1 MNFRSFLLLVAI
13 CLVWAFNVVVSKL
26 AVSDLGVPPL
36 FYATLRSAVVALA
49 LARWLRPLPDRF
61 LFIAAVALAVSGGS
75 FALLFIGLT
84 DASPSAAGIVSL
96 TGAPLTVLFAIVL
109 LREKVHWR
117 RALGI
122 ALTFLG
128 VGIAVASPSGWQSS
142 IGLLFVGASSVVGA
156 LGNVGLKR
164 VTLEPLRMQAWA
176 GAISAIVLLPLSLML
191 EDGHMAAVSA
201 EPWGALA
208 AVLFSGLIV
217 SVGAHTLYFRMI
229 NAHDVN
235 LIAPLTLM
243 TPVFTVL
250 LGVWL
255 TGDDVGATLVAGA
268 LVAAAGVLV
277 IVLRP
282 GRNYLKAMLVRTRL

>member
-1 MNFRSFLLLVAI
+1 MTFRSFLLLAGI
-13 CLVWAFNVVVSKL
+13 CLVWALNTIVSKL
-26 AVSDLGVPPL
+26 AVSDLGLPPL

-49 LARWLRPLPDRF
+49 LLPWLRPLPDRF
-61 LFIAAVALAVSGGS
+61 LFIASVALAVSGGS

-96 TGAPLTVLFAIVL
+96 TGAPLTVLFAILL
-109 LREKVHWR
+109 LRERVHWR

-122 ALTFLG
+122 AMTFLG

-142 IGLLFVGASSVVGA
+142 LGLLFVGASSLLGA
-156 LGNVGLKR
+156 LGSVGLKR
-164 VTLEPLRMQAWA
+164 ITLEPLRMQAWA
-176 GAISAIVLLPLSLML
+176 GAVSAIVLLPLSLAM
-191 EDGHMAAVSA
+191 EQGQVAALGT
-201 EPWGALA
+201 EPWSALA
-208 AVLFSGLIV
+208 AVLFSGLVV
-217 SVGAHTLYFRMI
+217 SVGAHTLYFRML
-229 NAHDVN
+229 NEHDVN
-235 LIAPLTLM
+235 LIAPLTPM

-255 TGDDVGATLVAGA
+255 TGDAVGPTLVAGA

>member
-1 MNFRSFLLLVAI
+1 MTTRSFLWLVGI
-13 CLVWAFNVVVSKL
+13 CLVWALNTIVSKI

-49 LARWLRPLPDRF
+49 LLPWLRPLPDRF
-61 LFIAAVALAVSGGS
+61 LFVAAIALSVSGGS

-96 TGAPLTVLFAIVL
+96 TGAPLTVLFAIIL

-122 ALTFLG
+122 ALTFVG

-142 IGLLFVGASSVVGA
+142 FGLLFVGASSVLGA
-156 LGNVGLKR
+156 LGSVGLKR
-164 VTLEPLRMQAWA
+164 ILLEPLRMQAWA
-176 GAISAIVLLPLSLML
+176 GAVSAIVLLPLSLAL
-191 EDGHMAAVSA
+191 EHGQVAAVGA
-201 EPWGALA
+201 QPWGALG
-208 AVLFSGLIV
+208 AVLFSGLVV
-217 SVGAHTLYFRMI
+217 SVGAHTLYFRLL
-229 NAHDVN
+229 AEHDVN

-255 TGDDVGATLVAGA
+255 TGDQVGPTLVAGA

>member
-1 MNFRSFLLLVAI
+1 MNARSFLLLAAI
-13 CLVWAFNVVVSKL
+13 CLVWALNTIVSKL
-26 AVSDLGVPPL
+26 AVSELALPPL
-36 FYATLRSAVVALA
+36 FYATLRSVVVALA
-49 LARWLRPLPDRF
+49 LAPWLRPIPDRF
-61 LFIAAVALAVSGGS
+61 LLVAAVALAVSGGS

-117 RALGI
+117 RGLGI

-164 VTLEPLRMQAWA
+164 LSLEPLRMQAWA

-191 EDGHMAAVSA
+191 EDGQAAAVSA
-201 EPWGALA
+201 EPWGTLA

-217 SVGAHTLYFRMI
+217 SIGAHTLYYGMI
-229 NAHDVN
+229 TQHDVN

-250 LGVWL
+250 LGIWL
-255 TGDDVGATLVAGA
+255 TGDHVGPELIAGA

>member
-1 MNFRSFLLLVAI
+1 MTARSFLWLVGI
-13 CLVWAFNVVVSKL
+13 CLVWALNTIVSKI
-26 AVSDLGVPPL
+26 AVSDLGLPPL

-49 LARWLRPLPDRF
+49 LLPWLRPLPDRF
-61 LFIAAVALAVSGGS
+61 LFVAATALSVSGGS

-96 TGAPLTVLFAIVL
+96 TGAPLTVLFAIIL

-122 ALTFLG
+122 ALTFVG

-156 LGNVGLKR
+156 LGSVGLKR
-164 VTLEPLRMQAWA
+164 ILLEPLRMQAWA
-176 GAISAIVLLPLSLML
+176 GAVSAIVLLPLSLAL
-191 EDGHMAAVSA
+191 EHGQVAAIGA
-201 EPWGALA
+201 QPWGALGA
-208 AVLFSGLIV
+208 ILFSGLVV
-217 SVGAHTLYFRMI
+217 SVGAHTLYFRLL
-229 NAHDVN
+229 AEHDVN

-250 LGVWL
+250 LGVSL
-255 TGDDVGATLVAGA
+255 TGDQVGPTLVAGA

>member
-1 MNFRSFLLLVAI
+1 MTTRSFLWLVGI
-13 CLVWAFNVVVSKL
+13 CLVWALNTIVSKI

-49 LARWLRPLPDRF
+49 LLPWLRPLPDRF
-61 LFIAAVALAVSGGS
+61 LFVAAIALSVSGGS

-96 TGAPLTVLFAIVL
+96 TGAPLTVLFAIIL

-122 ALTFLG
+122 ALTFVG

-142 IGLLFVGASSVVGA
+142 FGLLFVGASSVLGA
-156 LGNVGLKR
+156 LGSVGLKR
-164 VTLEPLRMQAWA
+164 ILLEPLRMQAWA
-176 GAISAIVLLPLSLML
+176 GAVSAIVLLPLSLAL
-191 EDGHMAAVSA
+191 EHGQVAAVGA
-201 EPWGALA
+201 QPWGALG
-208 AVLFSGLIV
+208 AVLFSGLVV
-217 SVGAHTLYFRMI
+217 SVGAHTLYFRLL
-229 NAHDVN
+229 AEHDVN

-255 TGDDVGATLVAGA
+255 TGDQVGPTLVAGA
-268 LVAAAGVLV
+268 LFAAAGVLV

>member
-1 MNFRSFLLLVAI
+1 VNPRSFLLLVAI
-13 CLVWAFNVVVSKL
+13 CLVWALNVVVSKL
-26 AVSDLGVPPL
+26 AVSDLAMPPM
-36 FYATLRSAVVALA
+36 FYAAVRSAIVALA
-49 LARWLRPLPDRF
+49 LAPWLRPLPDRF

-75 FALLFIGLT
+75 FALMFIGLT
-84 DASPSAAGIVSL
+84 DASPSAAGIVNLS
-96 TGAPLTVLFAIVL
+96 GAPLTVLFAILL

-117 RALGI
+117 RAMGI

-128 VGIAVASPSGWQSS
+128 VGLAIASPSGWQSS
-142 IGLLFVGASSVVGA
+142 IGLLFVGASAVVGA

-176 GAISAIVLLPLSLML
+176 GAVSAIVLLPLSLAL
-191 EDGHMAAVSA
+191 EEGQLAAVDA

-229 NAHDVN
+229 TQHDVN

-255 TGDDVGATLVAGA
+255 TGDHVGPELIAGA